1 MKAFSRSDRV
11 SSLILKH
18 LSLIL
23 KKHISDPRLEMATL
37 TGVKVS
43 ADLKHARIYFC
54 ITGGENK
61 IKQAQEGFESAI
73 GFIRRAIAPELGL
86 RYMPKLTFIYDESFD
101 YGARI
106 ERVLSSLNI
115 GHGENHPSVDA
126 E

>member
-11 SSLILKH
+11 GSLILKH

-23 KKHISDPRLEMATL
+23 KKHINDPRLEMATL

-61 IKQAQEGFESAI
+61 IKQAHEGFNSAL
-73 GFIRRAIAPELGL
+73 GFIRRTLAPELGL
-86 RYMPKLTFIYDESFD
+86 RYMPSLTFFYDESFD

-106 ERVLSSLNI
+106 DRLLGSLNI
-115 GHGENHPSVDA
+115 EHGENHPSVDA